1 MDTMRLAYMLAPVLL
16 LATSLHAENVAQI
29 RYGCAPWDG
38 QTLEITIGAPDIVYN
53 LTIWGKGYE
62 ALRQGKKT
70 VHLSASGGFDDDGRS
85 SVCGTRGVGA
95 ACHPEA
101 LAVSFALIE
110 WSSGGTVAGQIDFK
124 GMMVPFSGA
133 MGTSRGHCG

>member
-1 MDTMRLAYMLAPVLL
+1 MRTMRVAYMLAPVLL

-29 RYGCAPWDG
+29 SYGCAPWDG
-38 QTLEITIGAPDIVYN
+38 QSLEITVGAPDIVYN

-62 ALRQGKKT
+62 ALRQAKKN
-70 VHLSASGGFDDDGRS
+70 VHLSATGGFDGDGRS
-85 SVCGTRGVGA
+85 SVCGTRRDGA

-110 WSSGGTVAGQIDFK
+110 WTSGGTVAGQLDFK
-124 GMMVPFSGA
+124 GMTVPFSGA
-133 MGTSRGHCG
+133 MGTSREPCG